1 MAPVRRLM
9 RELEAVDAGCGGG
22 TGGARGAAE
31 SALRARQAHQQ
42 PVEIKVG
49 PIEAADIEGA
59 LLVTRPSA
67 QRYHKQYTE
76 WNERYGSH

>member
-1 MAPVRRLM
+1 M
-9 RELEAVDAGCGGG
+9 G
-22 TGGARGAAE
+22 TAAE
-31 SALRARQAHQQ
+31 STLRARQAHRQ

-59 LLVTRPSA
+59 LKVTRPSA
-67 QRYHKQYTE
+67 QRYHKQYVE